1 MKVTRPGSVLRR
13 RSSSAALPT
22 ATRSRDLSR
31 ASASSSEMR
40 APSSALSRI
49 SATLIGQPLAYE
61 RGGGEGEPGGSP
73 SVSKK
78 GAAWEKHGFPPRE
91 RAGGERRSYGDRLV
105 DESQLGHLVQ
115 LARIARQLEEGV
127 EAGALAWAEA
137 VAELLEVAGE
147 EARRVPVAL
156 APLEGEV

>member
-61 RGGGEGEPGGSP
+61 RGGGEGEPGG
-73 SVSKK
+73 
-78 GAAWEKHGFPPRE
+78 AAWGKHGFPPRE

-105 DESQLGHLVQ
+105 DESQ
-115 LARIARQLEEGV
+115 
-127 EAGALAWAEA
+127 
-137 VAELLEVAGE
+137 
-147 EARRVPVAL
+147 
-156 APLEGEV
+156 